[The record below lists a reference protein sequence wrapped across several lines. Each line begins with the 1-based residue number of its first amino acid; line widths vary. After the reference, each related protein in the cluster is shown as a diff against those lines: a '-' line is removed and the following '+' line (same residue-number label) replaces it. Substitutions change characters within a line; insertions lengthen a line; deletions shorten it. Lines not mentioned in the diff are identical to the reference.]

1 MMDIL
6 LDPNV
11 AYLILLGGVLLG
23 FLAIVTPGTG
33 LLEVGTF
40 FCILLTGYAIYY
52 LSINGWAIVL
62 MLLSIIP
69 FVYASREPRRE
80 LYLGLSI
87 LMVVIGSV
95 FVFPRSAT
103 QAGVNPLIAIFS
115 TSFTAIFLWL
125 AVRKSLEAAHLKPL
139 HDLNGLTGKIG
150 NTRTAV
156 GEEGS
161 VQVAG
166 ELWSAR
172 SDQPIPVGCSV
183 KVVRRE
189 GFVLVVEKSNP
200 TQS

>member
-33 LLEVGTF
+33 LFEVGTF

-52 LSINGWAIVL
+52 LSINSWAIL
-62 MLLSIIP
+62 MMLLSIIP
-69 FVYASREPRRE
+69 FVYASQKPRRE

-87 LMVVIGSV
+87 LIVVIGSV

-115 TSFTAIFLWL
+115 TSFVAIFLWL
-125 AVRKSLEAAHLKPL
+125 AVQKSLEAAHLKPL
-139 HDLNGLTGKIG
+139 HDLHGLMGKIS
-150 NTRTAV
+150 NTKTAIDD
-156 GEEGS
+156 EGS
-161 VQVAG
+161 VHG
-166 ELWSAR
+166 S
-172 SDQPIPVGCSV
+172 
-183 KVVRRE
+183 
-189 GFVLVVEKSNP
+189 
-200 TQS
+200 

>member
-33 LLEVGTF
+33 MLEVGTF
-40 FCILLTGYAIYY
+40 FCILLTSYAVYR
-52 LSINGWAIVL
+52 LSVNGWAIVV
-62 MLLSIIP
+62 MLLSLIP
-69 FVYASREPRRE
+69 FVYASRKPRRE

-87 LMVVIGSV
+87 LIVVIGSI
-95 FVFPRSAT
+95 FVFPRSET
-103 QAGVNPLIAIFS
+103 QAGVNPLVAIFS
-115 TSFTAIFLWL
+115 TSFMAIFLWL
-125 AVRKSLEAAHLKPL
+125 AVRKSIEAAHLKPL
-139 HDLNGLTGKIG
+139 HDLNELVGKSG
-150 NTRTAV
+150 TTRTAV
-156 GEEGS
+156 SSEGS

-172 SDQPIPVGCSV
+172 SDQLIPVGSAV

-189 GFVLVVEKSNP
+189 GFILVVERLNS

>member
-1 MMDIL
+1 MDIL

-11 AYLILLGGVLLG
+11 AYLILLGGVVLG

-33 LLEVGTF
+33 MLEVGTV
-40 FCILLTGYAIYY
+40 FCILLTGYAVYH
-52 LSINGWAIVL
+52 LSVNGWAIVV

-69 FVYASREPRRE
+69 FVYASQKPKRE

-87 LMVVIGSV
+87 LMIVIGSV
-95 FVFPRSAT
+95 FVFPRSET

-125 AVRKSLEAAHLKPL
+125 AVRKSLEAAHLRPL
-139 HDLNGLTGKIG
+139 HDLNGLVGKFG
-150 NTRTAV
+150 NTRTTV

-172 SDQPIPVGCSV
+172 SDQLIPAGCSV
-183 KVVRRE
+183 KVIRRE